1 MKKKRYTKPK
11 IEMICTKVFFLC
23 NSNGTTLVI
32 GSQAGDA
39 SQADSKGNGAAEFAD
54 REVGSW

>member
-1 MKKKRYTKPK
+1 
-11 IEMICTKVFFLC
+11 MICTKVFFLC